1 MPLVTDGGL
10 RVEPVLVFR
19 VLSQRPERGGGLHPH
34 DAPAVHVR
42 KRGQPAVTEQLL
54 CRVEAYL
61 GLFLVNGGGIHL
73 GGRLPVEKKH
83 IESDDR
89 RECCLTILPRDIDVG
104 ILVTASLCRLAIP
117 AEHICGDEQLP
128 VLQPY
133 SLSGKLALEM
143 LQRLSETDETQ
154 ELGGVK
160 VQIRPFL
167 VILVPFAS
175 EPHHPTGWNR
185 AGYDVR
191 RIPVN
196 PVQILIAH
204 PVHLPPLS
212 G

>member
-10 RVEPVLVFR
+10 RVETVLVFR

-42 KRGQPAVTEQLL
+42 KLGQPAVTEQLL
-54 CRVEAYL
+54 GRVEAYL

-73 GGRLPVEKKH
+73 GGRLPVKEQH
-83 IESDDR
+83 IQRDDG
-89 RECCLTILPRDIDVG
+89 RE
-104 ILVTASLCRLAIP
+104 CRLAVLSWDIDIGILIAP
-117 AEHICGDEQLP
+117 AFRGGAVPSEDVCRHEELP

-133 SLSGKLALEM
+133 DLPGKLAFEM
-143 LQRLSETDETQ
+143 LQRLCETDETQ

-185 AGYDVR
+185 AGHDVR
-191 RIPVN
+191 RVRVN
-196 PVQILIAH
+196 PVQVLTAH
-204 PVHLPPLS
+204 QAHLPPLS